1 MTTRSGQ
8 IILKFSIEWSK
19 VVFVRLSSLI
29 SEQGASF
36 ENQWSVHLE
45 KLPVEWS
52 SGRWVVNEWS
62 QVVKSGQGWIFWM
75 WEAIKHQNRSSEPS
89 SSTSMTTRSGQI
101 MIKRDLE
108 WSRVVFIRVSGRRP
122 KPGTSFES
130 PYLLCLFRKMTSWVV
145 NKWS

>member
-1 MTTRSGQ
+1 MVLSGLEWSRSKIYIGEAIRHQNRPFGLSTITNMTTRSGQ

-52 SGRWVVNEWS
+52 SGR
-62 QVVKSGQGWIFWM
+62 
-75 WEAIKHQNRSSEPS
+75 
-89 SSTSMTTRSGQI
+89 
-101 MIKRDLE
+101 
-108 WSRVVFIRVSGRRP
+108 
-122 KPGTSFES
+122 
-130 PYLLCLFRKMTSWVV
+130 
-145 NKWS
+145 